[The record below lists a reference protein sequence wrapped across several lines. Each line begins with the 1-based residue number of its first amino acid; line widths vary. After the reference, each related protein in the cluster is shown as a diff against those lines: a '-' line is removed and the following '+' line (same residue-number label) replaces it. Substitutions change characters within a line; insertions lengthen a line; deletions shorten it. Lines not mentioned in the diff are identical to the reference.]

1 MSLVKKDEQIAKDLE
16 LRIFSGTEKFENI
29 ITSERSLSDT
39 YQASRNTIRKALYIL
54 INKGIINLNEKKYFL
69 NHPKTDYDTLEARN
83 VEPNKHLNN
92 KVLKVSRLEADK
104 TMSQEIQQPL
114 GTKLK
119 KITYIRY
126 EESGHP
132 YSVDE
137 VLIPENAL
145 TDDIWRLNTA
155 SALKEVSK
163 KYNHP
168 FVKELQK
175 ISIEKASSEVATQL
189 DIPTAQ
195 SILIRVSLF
204 ISENSDF
211 FLHLTSNKVSR
222 SALITQRNNE
232 LKTKEMS
239 LNE

>member
-1 MSLVKKDEQIAKDLE
+1 MSLIKKDEQIAKDLE
-16 LRIFSGTEKFENI
+16 FRILSGNENFANI
-29 ITSERSLSDT
+29 ISSERNLSDE
-39 YQASRNTIRKALYIL
+39 YQTSRNTIRKALYIL
-54 INKGIINLNEKKYFL
+54 INKGIITLNDKNYIL
-69 NHPKTDYDTLEARN
+69 NDPKIDYDTLEAN
-83 VEPNKHLNN
+83 DIEPNEYLNN

-104 TMSQEIQQPL
+104 TLSREIQQPL

-119 KITYIRY
+119 KIIYIRY
-126 EESGHP
+126 EEDGHP

-145 TDDIWRLNTA
+145 TDDIWRLNNA
-155 SALKEVSK
+155 SALKEISK

-175 ISIEKASSEVATQL
+175 ISIVKASSEIATQL
-189 DIPTAQ
+189 EIPTAQ
-195 SILIRVSLF
+195 SILVRDSLF

-211 FLHLTSNKVSR
+211 FLHLVSNKVVE

-239 LNE
+239 FNE